1 MTMKYKWFEINSP
14 EELISPSLL
23 VFPKR
28 VEENIKMMINI
39 SGDVKKLRP
48 HIKTYKIKEIIQLQM
63 DYGINKFKCA
73 TIAEAEL
80 LAMCKV
86 KDVLLAIQPVG
97 SNINRLFNLIKK
109 YPNCKFSTIVDSK
122 IIIDE
127 IASQASKNDTVV
139 PVFLDIN
146 NGMNRTGV
154 IPDDK
159 AIDLYIKIL
168 KNKNLIANGLHV
180 YDGHIRQSNF
190 NLRKAECNK
199 DFDKVEK
206 LINDLKNSNINIKT
220 VIAGGTPTFPIHS
233 KRKNVEVSPGTSLLW
248 DERYGSLFKDLDFLP
263 AAVLFGRLISKPKS
277 NLICFNL
284 GHKSVAAEM
293 EFPRLKFLNYS
304 DTNQIGQSEE
314 HLVVECIDWSKY
326 KIGDICYAIP
336 QHVCPTVPKYNKVM
350 TVEDNKVT
358 GSWKVIARDYK
369 INI

>member
-1 MTMKYKWFEINSP
+1 MKYKWFEIDSP

-28 VEENIKMMINI
+28 IEENIKMMINI

-48 HIKTYKIKEIIQLQM
+48 HIKTYKIREIIQLQI

-86 KDVLLAIQPVG
+86 KDILLAIQPVG

-122 IIIDE
+122 TIIDE
-127 IASQASKNDTVV
+127 IASQASKNKTVV
-139 PVFLDIN
+139 SIFLDLN

-154 IPDDK
+154 VPDDK
-159 AIDLYIKIL
+159 AIDLYMKIES
-168 KNKNLIANGLHV
+168 KKSLIAKGLHV
-180 YDGHIRQSNF
+180 YDGHIRHSNF
-190 NLRKAECNK
+190 DLRKNECDK
-199 DFDKVEK
+199 DFKKVEK
-206 LINDLKNSNINIKT
+206 LIKNLKILNVHVEN
-220 VIAGGTPTFPIHS
+220 VVAGGTPTFPIHS
-233 KRKNVEVSPGTSLLW
+233 ERKNVEVSPGTSLLW
-248 DERYGSLFKDLDFLP
+248 DERYGGMFKDLDFSP
-263 AAVLFGRLISKPKS
+263 AAVLFGRLVSKPQS
-277 NLICFNL
+277 NLLCFNL

-293 EFPRLKFLNYS
+293 DFPRLKILNYNA
-304 DTNQIGQSEE
+304 TKQIGQSEE
-314 HLVVECIDWSKY
+314 HLVVECLDSGKY

-336 QHVCPTVPKYNKVM
+336 QHVCPTVPKYNKVI
-350 TVEDNKVT
+350 TVDNNQIT

>member
-1 MTMKYKWFEINSP
+1 MKYKWFEINSP

-28 VEENIKMMINI
+28 VEENIKMMISI

-97 SNINRLFNLIKK
+97 SNINRLFELIKK
-109 YPNCKFSTIVDSK
+109 YPDCKFSTIVDSE
-122 IIIDE
+122 IIIDN
-127 IASQASKNDTVV
+127 IAFHASKNKTSL

-154 IPDDK
+154 TPDNK
-159 AIDLYIKIL
+159 AIDLYMKIES
-168 KNKNLIANGLHV
+168 KKSLIANGLHV
-180 YDGHIRQSNF
+180 YDGHIRHSNF
-190 NLRKAECNK
+190 DLRKNECDK
-199 DFDKVEK
+199 DFKKVEK
-206 LINDLKNSNINIKT
+206 LIKNLKNLNLQVKN
-220 VIAGGTPTFPIHS
+220 VVAGGTPTFPIHS
-233 KRKNVEVSPGTSLLW
+233 RRKNVQVSPGTSLLW
-248 DERYGSLFKDLDFLP
+248 DERYGGMFKDLDFSP
-263 AAVLFGRLISKPKS
+263 AAVLFGRLVSKPQS
-277 NLICFNL
+277 NLLCFNL

-293 EFPRLKFLNYS
+293 EFPRLKFLNCS

-314 HLVVECIDWSKY
+314 HLVVECLDTDKY